1 MSGELKHGV
10 LALIEENLPLIII
23 VTRDEVFDK
32 SLNAYQQ
39 VLARGG
45 RPLLIC
51 NPGETECQSDKI
63 ERIEVPRTVDC
74 LQGLLN
80 VIPLQLISYWLA
92 VKQGL
97 DVDCPRNLAKSVTVQ

>member
-10 LALIEENLPLIII
+10 LALVEETLPLIII
-23 VTRDEVFDK
+23 MTRDEVFDK

-39 VLARGG
+39 ILARGG
-45 RPLLIC
+45 RPLVMC
-51 NPGETECQSDKI
+51 NPGEPECQSDI
-63 ERIEVPRTVDC
+63 NRRIEVPYTVDC

-92 VKQGL
+92 VNQGL